1 MSMRFSVVYF
11 IVCTTRLRLGSIID
25 DACLFFFRHGRRTTP
40 SISTTGASPT
50 FPELAY
56 VLPGEPSSGS
66 PFLRL
71 DSVTVCLP
79 RAHPSPRRVY
89 AYAYWCKRVREL
101 LLLNHRLLR
110 RRTAAEA
117 RLPWPRLCL
126 PLLAGHRPRPCSAP
140 LLLLAMRCCSYRYSA
155 LLATAVAALLLRL
168 LLLTAAATAFLVLLP
183 LLAMAAVACASCV
196 LAMASTAKARV
207 CRCQWPTQLVGLIS
221 LG

>member
-1 MSMRFSVVYF
+1 M
-11 IVCTTRLRLGSIID
+11 
-25 DACLFFFRHGRRTTP
+25 FRIELQSPPWPPRPSP

-155 LLATAVAALLLRL
+155 LLATVVAALLLRL

-196 LAMASTAKARV
+196 LAMASTAKAWV
-207 CRCQWPTQLVGLIS
+207 CRCQWSAQLVGLLIS